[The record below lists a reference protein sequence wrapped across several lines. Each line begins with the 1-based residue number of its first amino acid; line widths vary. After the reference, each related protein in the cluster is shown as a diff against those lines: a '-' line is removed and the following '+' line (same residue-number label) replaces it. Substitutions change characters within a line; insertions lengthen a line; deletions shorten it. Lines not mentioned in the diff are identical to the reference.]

1 MFNQFFYHETIRK
14 TVIVFGSL
22 FSNVHIVRK
31 NEMAEVIQ
39 NIKVPIA
46 YAQKEKY
53 VFRNQELPTLT
64 NLTQV
69 DLPRMSFEIAS
80 YLYDGRR
87 KVNSTN
93 YLRSVNGTPMKQYP
107 PVPYNIGLKLHV
119 YTKSQEDALIIL
131 EQILPMFT
139 PEYNVTIDAVTEMQI
154 RQDIPIQLDA
164 VNIETIYTETHDDVR
179 MIIHS
184 LNFTAKVNLF
194 GPVAPVGII
203 KIVDVGIATT
213 VDKFNNNTFDG
224 NYKASV
230 FPLDAN
236 RDDPHTIIEEGNL

>member
-22 FSNVHIVRK
+22 FSNIHIIRS
-31 NEMAEVIQ
+31 EGDDIIQ
-39 NIKVPIA
+39 NVKVPIA

-53 VFRNQELPTLT
+53 VFRNQELPTT
-64 NLTQV
+64 FANLTQV

-80 YLYDGRR
+80 YTYDGKR

-93 YLRSVNGTPMKQYP
+93 SLRSVSGTPMKQYP
-107 PVPYNIGLKLHV
+107 PVPYNIGMKLHI
-119 YTKSQEDALIIL
+119 YTKTQEDALIIL
-131 EQILPMFT
+131 EQILPMFP
-139 PEYNVTIDAVTEMQI
+139 PEYNVTIDAVSEMQI
-154 RQDIPIQLDA
+154 RQDIPIQLDS
-164 VNIETIYTETHDDVR
+164 ISIDTIYTEAHDDVR

-184 LNFTAKVNLF
+184 LSFTAKVNLF

-203 KIVDVGIATT
+203 KIVDISVATT
-213 VDKFNNNTFDG
+213 VDKFNNNIFDG

-230 FPLDAN
+230 MPLTAN
-236 RDDPHTIIEEGNL
+236 RNDPHSIIEDNSL